1 MTKHFVVVCYDIA
14 DDKRRTRLFKRL
26 HQFGSP
32 VQYSVFECL
41 VDDALLVKLKQTVRR
56 TIKPNLDHV
65 RFYHLCAACQRRV
78 ETTRAGVEAAHD
90 APAFVV

>member
-1 MTKHFVVVCYDIA
+1 MHFIVVCYDIP

-41 VDDALLVKLKQTVRR
+41 VDDKGLERLRQMVRR
-56 TIKPNLDHV
+56 TIKPALDHV
-65 RFYHLCAACQRRV
+65 RYYHLCAACQTRI

-90 APAFVV
+90 ADAFVV